1 VTVRIINGDM
11 LAELPKLAANSLH
24 ACVTDPPYELGFMG
38 KKWDSTG
45 IAFRPETWA
54 EVYRVLRPGAYL
66 LAFGAPRNAH
76 RMTCAIEDAG
86 FDIRDD
92 IAHFYDGGLGGP
104 LFWLFGSGF
113 PKSHD
118 VSKALDRKAGA
129 EREVVGSKLG
139 LPGYHLS
146 AHDGGEAFGD
156 GLSSSTYETRLASS
170 QITAP
175 ATEEA
180 KRWQG
185 WGSALKPAHEPIIVA
200 RKPLDG
206 TIADNVLK
214 WGVGGINIDGCR
226 IEGTFESGWSKSG
239 SKASENLS
247 MSGANYARDPKPD
260 ALGRWPANVAHD
272 GSEEVIAAFGDK
284 SSSRANGN
292 PNNPTHGS
300 NGSGNSYK
308 WGDVGR
314 TSVDYRDNGTA
325 SRFFFSGK
333 ATADDRVGSKHPT
346 VKPTALMRWLVTM
359 VTPPG
364 GTVLDPFAGTGSTL
378 LAADQL
384 GFDAIG
390 IEADA
395 TYAEDARRKFVA
407 DAGLFTDIRS

>member
-11 LAELPKLAANSLH
+11 LAELPKMAANSLH

-86 FDIRDD
+86 FEIRDT
-92 IAHFYDGGLGGP
+92 IM
-104 LFWLFGSGF
+104 WLFGSGF

-129 EREVVGSKLG
+129 EREVVDRVRIKGGGTEHINRSNAAVHEYR
-139 LPGYHLS
+139 PDGYQK
-146 AHDGGEAFGD
+146 GENILD
-156 GLSSSTYETRLASS
+156 V
-170 QITAP
+170 TAP

-214 WGVGGINIDGCR
+214 WGVGGINVDGCR
-226 IEGTFESGWSKSG
+226 VGEEVTTTLRNGNSGG
-239 SKASENLS
+239 NGAYGRDERVFAREN
-247 MSGANYARDPKPD
+247 PP
-260 ALGRWPANVAHD
+260 GRWPANVAHD
-272 GSEEVIAAFGDK
+272 GSEEVIAAFPDSDGRSGAVKGTEPSATGGNGIFGHYNRVPIGGAREPRVETDK
-284 SSSRANGN
+284 SA
-292 PNNPTHGS
+292 
-300 NGSGNSYK
+300 
-308 WGDVGR
+308 
-314 TSVDYRDNGTA
+314 A
-325 SRFFFSGK
+325 RFFYCGK
-333 ATADDRVGSKHPT
+333 ARASDRVGSKHPT
-346 VKPTALMRWLVTM
+346 VKPIALMRWLVTM
-359 VTPPG
+359 VTPPN

-378 LAADQL
+378 LAAAQL
-384 GFDAIG
+384 GFHAIG
-390 IEADA
+390 IEADP

-407 DAGLFTDIRS
+407 DGGLFSDIRS